1 MFIDKVISL
10 RIPHMSKRDVE
21 ILAKFLSTST
31 TSYNESAEKGGV
43 AVILYSTF

>member
-1 MFIDKVISL
+1 MFIDKVCSL
-10 RIPHMSKRDVE
+10 HIPHMAKRDVE

-31 TSYNESAEKGGV
+31 TNYNDSPESGV